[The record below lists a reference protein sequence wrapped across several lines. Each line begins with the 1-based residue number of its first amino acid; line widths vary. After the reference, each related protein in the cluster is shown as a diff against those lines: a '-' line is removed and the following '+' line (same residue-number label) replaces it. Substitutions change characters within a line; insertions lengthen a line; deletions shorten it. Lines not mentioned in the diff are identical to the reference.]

1 MRILTEPFHSGFMQ
15 RALIEAVLLGI
26 VGGVIGVHVVLRR
39 LAFMADAL
47 THTVFPGMAVAFL
60 LSGSLYVG
68 ALVTGV
74 ASAVLLTILTRN
86 RRITSDAALAIL
98 LTGFFSVGV
107 ILVSRSHS
115 FTADLTVLLFGRVLS
130 VDVGEIVA
138 TAATGA
144 FVLVVL
150 WLLHKELVLRSFD
163 PEAAAALGYPI
174 GTLDL
179 VLNILITLV
188 VVSAVKAVGSVL
200 VIALLI
206 TPAATARLLVRRHVG
221 AMMVVAAAIGAIGG
235 WLGLVVSYEASV
247 HHGWRLAS
255 GATIVLALTAL
266 FLVALG
272 GAAVARRRARAAP
285 DDRLPP
291 FGHLHLDPHEPLID
305 DSFTIGSGP

>member
-1 MRILTEPFHSGFMQ
+1 MQ
-15 RALIEAVLLGI
+15 RALVETVLLGI

-74 ASAVLLTILTRN
+74 TSAVLLTLLTRN
-86 RRITSDAALAIL
+86 KRITSDAALAIL

-115 FTADLTVLLFGRVLS
+115 FTADLTVLLFGRVLA
-130 VDVGEIVA
+130 VDAAEIAA

-144 FVLVVL
+144 FVLIVL

-174 GTLDL
+174 GALDL

-206 TPAATARLLVRRHVG
+206 TPAASARLLVRNHVG
-221 AMMVVAAAIGAIGG
+221 IMMAVAAVVGAVGG
-235 WLGLVVSYEASV
+235 WLGLVVSYEGSV

-255 GATIVLALTAL
+255 GGTIVLTLTAL
-266 FLVALG
+266 FVVALVASSILRW
-272 GAAVARRRARAAP
+272 RRRPGPGDGSAATP
-285 DDRLPP
+285 
-291 FGHLHLDPHEPLID
+291 HLHLDPHEPLID
-305 DSFTIGSGP
+305 DNFAIGAGS